1 MKEHKPDYRSIVLPD
16 GRREFTDNAR
26 DNETVETFSRNI
38 SDRFVWQ
45 RLTELWKETL

>member
-16 GRREFTDNAR
+16 GRRAFTDSAR
-26 DNETVETFSRNI
+26 DNEIVESFSANI

-45 RLTELWKETL
+45 RLTELWRETL